1 MLILSTNKKT
11 DICSLLLIM
20 KMSGQMISS
29 KFFYK
34 FVLKEDTILDNTEKK
49 DTLCKHN
56 IEETNVVV

>member
-1 MLILSTNKKT
+1 
-11 DICSLLLIM
+11 
-20 KMSGQMISS
+20 MISS